1 MKNNRK
7 ISKKAI
13 SLFAVIILIVLL
25 FFFLQK
31 FNNKTDANGKNKGT
45 INTEELDKNSGKTST
60 KNPETVLD
68 KSGEN
73 QTSVTNED
81 TKKQEDDN
89 TAKGINDEKGITVFV
104 KDATFGS
111 TAEILIDSSNFNSS
125 YKYYQIFIG
134 KKPISNIESIT
145 KVETTM
151 FPAQEAGSEV
161 VLNLLDENKKVL
173 KKLNVKLNVKK

>member
-7 ISKKAI
+7 ISKRSI

-31 FNNKTDANGKNKGT
+31 FNDKTDTNSKSKGT
-45 INTEELDKNSGKTST
+45 INTEELDKNSGKAST
-60 KNPETVLD
+60 KNPETVPD

-73 QTSVTNED
+73 QTSVTNKG
-81 TKKQEDDN
+81 TKKQEEAN
-89 TAKGINDEKGITVFV
+89 AAKGINDEKGITVFV

-111 TAEILIDSSNFNSS
+111 TAEILIDTSKFSNS
-125 YKYYQIFIG
+125 YKYYQIFLG
-134 KKPISNIESIT
+134 DKPISNIESIT

-151 FPAQEAGSEV
+151 FPTQEAGSEV

-173 KKLNVKLNVKK
+173 KNLNVKLNVKK